1 MRREWQVAV
10 SVVIS
15 VVVVGAL
22 MLAVMSVVSGC
33 SPAKVQE
40 ALNAIADGSSKEQS
54 NESTMSRT
62 AYWDAEVPVNRLSNG
77 ELNAWRIC
85 EYDLQNIPFG

>member
-10 SVVIS
+10 SVVVS
-15 VVVVGAL
+15 VVMVGAF
-22 MLAVMSVVSGC
+22 MFAIMSVVSGC
-33 SPAKVQE
+33 SPIKVQE
-40 ALNAIADGSSKEQS
+40 ALNAISKGPSAEQS
-54 NESTMSRT
+54 NESTMSDT
-62 AYWDAEVPVNRLSNG
+62 AYWDVEIPISRLSNS